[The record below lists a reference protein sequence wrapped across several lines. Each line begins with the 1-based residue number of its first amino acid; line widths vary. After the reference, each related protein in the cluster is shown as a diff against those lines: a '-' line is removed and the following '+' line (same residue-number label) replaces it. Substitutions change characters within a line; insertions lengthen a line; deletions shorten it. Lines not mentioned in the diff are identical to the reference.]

1 MTKYD
6 FILMSGEADA
16 FLKKLQEIGLVDI
29 TRSVKPVDEESEKLS
44 YQADIYRKA
53 IVALK
58 EVEPAEFAEKT
69 YGDLAANVME
79 TVNGIEADRNQLT
92 QLHKD
97 LEECQP
103 WGNFNMNDIEKLAKQ
118 GLKLHFYKA
127 KTVDPAWKEQ
137 YALSEISNDGTN
149 TYFVV
154 VDDSEAVITS
164 HSVGEPFGVA
174 RSDSDAAIHTYEF
187 PLKELPAPTRDCATI
202 KKEISAL
209 EYEIEQKNK
218 HLSEL
223 KCHEDDLRKELD
235 KMASDLDLH
244 LAHVAGE
251 KAAED
256 YITVFE
262 GFAPA
267 SSEER
272 LRALLDQEDV
282 FYVADKAKVDD
293 NPPIKLKN
301 NKFVSMFELLTDM
314 YGRPKY
320 DEFDPTVFISIFFML
335 FFAFCMGDMGYG
347 LVLIGASLGLKKVLG
362 NIAPLGV
369 TLGIATTI
377 VGFFFHTFF
386 SMDML
391 EWSWLPDS
399 VKAIMLPSQIA
410 GYDGTM
416 VLALLV
422 GIVHICLAMIVK
434 TYQATKTKGFANSLG
449 TWGWTLLIVGGVIV
463 GGLALMGVMDKEVTK
478 WVVIVLGVLS
488 ALGIFFLNDLH
499 RNPLMNF
506 GSGLWDT
513 YNTATGLLGDVLS
526 YLRLYALGL
535 AGAKLGEAFNAIG
548 VQALGDG
555 GFGWVAFILIVV
567 IGHVLNVAMCVLGAF
582 VHPLRLNFLEFFKN
596 SGYEGTGRNYNPL
609 QSTNKYQQIKN

>member
-1 MTKYD
+1 MVTEMTKYD
-6 FILMSGEADA
+6 FILMSGDADG
-16 FLKKLQEIGLVDI
+16 FLKQLQEIGLVDI
-29 TRSVKPVDEESEKLS
+29 TRSVKPVDEQSEKLS
-44 YQADIYRKA
+44 LRAGIYRKA
-53 IVALK
+53 LSALK
-58 EVEPAEFAEKT
+58 GVEPAEFAEKT
-69 YGDLAANVME
+69 YGDLAVNVLDTIKE
-79 TVNGIEADRNQLT
+79 KEEAQAQLA
-92 QLHKD
+92 QLRKE
-97 LEECQP
+97 LEESLP
-103 WGNFNMNDIEKLAKQ
+103 WGSFNAEGFKKLADM

-127 KTVDPAWKEQ
+127 KLIDPAWKEQ
-137 YALSEISNDGTN
+137 YALSEISNDGTY

-154 VDDSEAVITS
+154 VADNDDY
-164 HSVGEPFGVA
+164 
-174 RSDSDAAIHTYEF
+174 DF
-187 PLKELPAPTRDCATI
+187 PMKELPAPDRDCDAI
-202 KKEISAL
+202 KKAIADL
-209 EYEIEQKNK
+209 EDEIEQRDK

-223 KCHEDDLRKELD
+223 KCHEGDLQKGLEKLTS
-235 KMASDLDLH
+235 KLDLH
-244 LAHVAGE
+244 LANAAGE

-267 SSEER
+267 SSEES
-272 LRALLDQEDV
+272 LRALLDKENV

-347 LVLIGASLGLKKVLG
+347 LVLIGASLALKKVLG
-362 NIAPLGV
+362 KIAPLGI
-369 TLGIATTI
+369 TLGIATTV
-377 VGFFFHTFF
+377 VGFLFHTFF
-386 SMDML
+386 SVDML
-391 EWSWLPDS
+391 TWSWLPDT
-399 VKAIMLPSQIA
+399 VKQCMLPSQIM

-434 TYQATKTKGFANSLG
+434 TYQSTKVKGFANSLG
-449 TWGWTLLIVGGVIV
+449 TWGWTLLIVGGVII
-463 GGLALMGVMDKEVTK
+463 GGLALMGVMDKAVTK
-478 WVVIVLGVLS
+478 WVIIGLGILS

-499 RNPLMNF
+499 RNPLKNF
-506 GSGLWDT
+506 GSGLWET

-548 VQALGDG
+548 LQARGDG
-555 GFGWVAFILIVV
+555 GAGWIWFVLIVV
-567 IGHVLNVAMCVLGAF
+567 IGHTLNVAMCVLGAF

-596 SGYEGTGRNYNPL
+596 SGYEGSGRDYNPL
-609 QSTNKYQQIKN
+609 TNNNN

>member
-1 MTKYD
+1 MVTEMTKYG

-16 FLKKLQEIGLVDI
+16 FLKKLQEIGMVDI
-29 TRSVKPVDEESEKLS
+29 TRSVKPIDEQSEKLS

-69 YGDLAANVME
+69 YGDLAANVLE
-79 TVNGIEADRNQLT
+79 TVNGIESDRNQLS
-92 QLHKD
+92 QLRRD

-103 WGNFNMNDIEKLAKQ
+103 WGNFDVNDIERLAKQ

-127 KTVDPAWKEQ
+127 KAVDPAWKEQ
-137 YALSEISNDGTN
+137 YALSEISNDGVN

-154 VDDSEAVITS
+154 VDDQNE
-164 HSVGEPFGVA
+164 
-174 RSDSDAAIHTYEF
+174 YEF
-187 PLKELPAPTRDCATI
+187 PLKELPAPTRDCASI
-202 KKEISAL
+202 KKEIAAL
-209 EYEIEQKNK
+209 EDDIEQKNK

-223 KCHEDDLRKELD
+223 KCHEDDLRKEMD
-235 KMASDLDLH
+235 KMASELDLH

-251 KAAED
+251 KVAED

-262 GFAPA
+262 GFAPV
-267 SSEER
+267 SSEES

-301 NKFVSMFELLTDM
+301 NKYVSMFELLTDM

-320 DEFDPTVFISIFFML
+320 NEFDPTVFISIFFML

-347 LVLIGASLGLKKVLG
+347 LVLIGASLGLKKMLG

-369 TLGIATTI
+369 TLGIATTV

-386 SMDML
+386 SVDML
-391 EWSWLPDS
+391 QWSWLPEG
-399 VKAIMLPSQIA
+399 VKSIMLPSQIA
-410 GYDGTM
+410 GFDGTM

-422 GIVHICLAMIVK
+422 GVVHICLAMIVK

-463 GGLALMGVMDKEVTK
+463 GAFALLGVMETSLAT
-478 WVVIVLGVLS
+478 WAIIIIGILS

-499 RNPLMNF
+499 RNPLVNM
-506 GSGLWDT
+506 GVGLWDT
-513 YNTATGLLGDVLS
+513 YQMVTGLLGDVLS

-555 GFGWVAFILIVV
+555 GVNWIFFILIVV
-567 IGHVLNVAMCVLGAF
+567 IGHVLNIAMCVLGAF

-596 SGYEGTGRNYNPL
+596 SGYEGSGRNYNPL
-609 QSTNKYQQIKN
+609 QSTK

>member
-1 MTKYD
+1 MVTEMTKYD
-6 FILMSGEADA
+6 FILMSGDADA
-16 FLKKLQEIGLVDI
+16 FLEKLQSVGVVDI
-29 TRSVKPVDEESEKLS
+29 TRSLKPIDDKSEKLS
-44 YQADIYRKA
+44 ARADLYQKA
-53 IVALK
+53 LAALK
-58 EVEPAEFAEKT
+58 AVEPAEFAEKT
-69 YGDLAANVME
+69 YGDLAANVLE
-79 TVNGIEADRNQLT
+79 TVNGIEADQNQLA
-92 QLHKD
+92 QLQKA
-97 LEECQP
+97 LEESRP
-103 WGNFNMNDIEKLAKQ
+103 WGKFNVNDIEKLAKQ

-127 KTVDPAWKEQ
+127 KAIDPAWKEQ
-137 YALSEISNDGTN
+137 YALSEISNDGASS
-149 TYFVV
+149 YFVV
-154 VDDSEAVITS
+154 VTDTDDY
-164 HSVGEPFGVA
+164 
-174 RSDSDAAIHTYEF
+174 DF
-187 PLKELPAPTRDCATI
+187 PLKELPAPERDCAAI
-202 KKEISAL
+202 EKEIAAL
-209 EYEIEQKNK
+209 EDDIEQKQK

-223 KCHEDDLRKELD
+223 KCHEADIMKELD
-235 KMASDLDLH
+235 KTLSKLDLH
-244 LAHVAGE
+244 LAHASGE

-267 SSEER
+267 ETKPA
-272 LRALLDQEDV
+272 LRDMLEKENV
-282 FYVADKAKVDD
+282 YYIEDKAKTDD

-320 DEFDPTVFISIFFML
+320 NEFDPTVFISIFFML

-347 LVLIGASLGLKKVLG
+347 LVLILGSLGLKKMLG
-362 NIAPLGV
+362 KIAPLGI
-369 TLGIATTI
+369 TLGIATTV
-377 VGFFFHTFF
+377 VGFLFHTFF

-391 EWSWLPDS
+391 TWSWLPEG
-399 VKAIMLPSQIA
+399 VKKIMLPAQIA

-434 TYQATKTKGFANSLG
+434 TYQSTKVKGFANSLS

-463 GGLALMGVMDKEVTK
+463 GGLALMGVMDKALTK
-478 WVVIVLGVLS
+478 WIIIVIGCLS

-499 RNPLMNF
+499 RNPLLNV
-506 GSGLWDT
+506 GSGLWET

-567 IGHVLNVAMCVLGAF
+567 VGHVLNVAMCVLGAF

-596 SGYEGTGRNYNPL
+596 SGYEGTGRRYNPL
-609 QSTNKYQQIKN
+609 QS